1 MKPADP
7 IVAPVIKLKTVVLDC
22 RDTALL
28 SDFYIRLLGWK
39 RNYAEGDEWIDIA
52 GSESG
57 VRIGFQKNEDY
68 VPPVWPEEPGAQQQM
83 VHLDFCVQ
91 GRALME
97 LAVRHALACGAV
109 RAGVQYEPDSW
120 VTMID
125 PEGHPFCFVVG
136 D

>member
-1 MKPADP
+1 MKPAEP

-52 GSESG
+52 GPESG

-68 VPPVWPEEPGAQQQM
+68 VPPVWPEEPYAQQQM
-83 VHLDFCVQ
+83 VHLDFYIQ
-91 GRALME
+91 DRALME

-109 RAGVQYEPDSW
+109 RASVQYEPDSW